1 MAPTGTVPSPLIA
14 DLREHLA
21 MSSLVSPGH
30 MLFSQ
35 AYKDLLLSFVSEGS
49 FGFTNAS
56 SSSHSVGCTLLSS
69 IGGLTHLEALNQAAP
84 TGRDSVSASGPLTKQ
99 LCFKLFT
106 CGRLRMWAKHEE
118 MLLWNGASWLPWE

>member
-1 MAPTGTVPSPLIA
+1 MGLPCGWLGHLLLSSTSQEQLDLKRVAPTGTVPSPLIA

-69 IGGLTHLEALNQAAP
+69 IGGLTHLETLN
-84 TGRDSVSASGPLTKQ
+84 
-99 LCFKLFT
+99 
-106 CGRLRMWAKHEE
+106 
-118 MLLWNGASWLPWE
+118 